1 MGKINILY
9 VITKLELGG
18 AQKHLLSLITNLDKN
33 KYNIFLFTAKEG
45 LLLNDALAI
54 VGLCIKTSSNL
65 TRPINFFKD
74 LPALFEIYNF
84 IKKHNIDIVHTHS
97 SKAGIIGRLAARLA
111 KAKIIIHTVH
121 GWPFNDYQ
129 RFIVRYLYIWLERLT
144 AQFSDKLIVVSGFDK
159 EKGLR
164 NRIGNNNKYIL
175 IRYGILLENFGISDY
190 NINNIRKEF
199 GLRSNDLAIGM
210 ISCFKPQKAPQ
221 DFIKLASLT
230 KKDNP
235 DIKFIL
241 IGDGIL
247 RRRIEDLITRF
258 KLKEQ
263 VFLLGWRKDISEILS
278 AIDIFVLTS
287 LWEGL
292 PIAVLEAM
300 ASAKPVVATDTG
312 GIREIVSENE
322 TGFLVRPG
330 DMNSMAEK
338 LKLLL
343 SDAKLREEIGR
354 NARNS
359 LGSAF
364 SLEVM
369 AGQTQDLYGSLTRSR
384 EKTSYNEKEVRMSDY
399 ND

>member
-1 MGKINILY
+1 MRKINILY

-18 AQKHLLSLITNLDKN
+18 AQKHLLSLITNLDKS

-65 TRPINFFKD
+65 TRPINSFKD

-84 IKKHNIDIVHTHS
+84 IKNHNIDIVHTHS
-97 SKAGIIGRLAARLA
+97 SKAGIIGRLAAKLA
-111 KAKIIIHTVH
+111 KVKIIIHTVH

-129 RFIVRYLYIWLERLT
+129 RFVARYLYIWLERFA

-164 NRIGNNNKYIL
+164 NYIGNNNKYIL
-175 IRYGILLENFGISDY
+175 IHYGILLKNFAISEY
-190 NINNIRKEF
+190 KINNIRKEC

-210 ISCFKPQKAPQ
+210 IACFKPQKAPQ
-221 DFIKLASLT
+221 DFIKLACLT
-230 KKDNP
+230 KKDRP

-258 KLKEQ
+258 KLKNQ

-330 DMNSMAEK
+330 DMKSMAEK

-343 SDAKLREEIGR
+343 TDAQLREEIGR

-364 SLEVM
+364 SLEIMV
-369 AGQTQDLYGSLTRSR
+369 GRTQDLYGNLSRSR
-384 EKTSYNEKEVRMSDY
+384 EEERTYAN
-399 ND
+399 